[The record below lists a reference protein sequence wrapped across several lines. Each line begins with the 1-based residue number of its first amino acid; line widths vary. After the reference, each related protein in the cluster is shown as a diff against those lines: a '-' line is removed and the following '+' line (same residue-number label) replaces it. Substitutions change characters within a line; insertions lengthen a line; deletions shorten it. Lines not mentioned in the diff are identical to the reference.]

1 MSPKSCE
8 VNGKIRNFIC
18 KIEANGR
25 GDITENKSTVDSISE
40 EFKIKAQFIYQ
51 DSKTLATL

>member
-25 GDITENKSTVDSISE
+25 NDITENKSTVDSISE
-40 EFKIKAQFIYQ
+40 EFKIKAQFIYIR
-51 DSKTLATL
+51 TVRP